1 MIRDQ
6 RVMLD
11 RDLAE
16 LYKVTTGNLNKAVAR
31 NIKRFP
37 GYFMFQLSEEEFRNL
52 IFQNGISS
60 WGGTRK
66 PPYAISEQGVAM
78 LSGMLDSG
86 IAISVH
92 IQITRIFTR
101 VREMQNNNA
110 EIRLEIE
117 KIKNKLDNQ
126 DENLEVVLH
135 CLDELLKKKEKLT
148 PPRKAI
154 GSRIKSIR

>member
-1 MIRDQ
+1 MF
-6 RVMLD
+6 D

-37 GYFMFQLSEEEFRNL
+37 GFFMFQLSEEEFRNL

>member
-6 RVMLD
+6 RVMFD

-37 GYFMFQLSEEEFRNL
+37 GFFMFQLSEEEFRNL

>member
-1 MIRDQ
+1 MF
-6 RVMLD
+6 D

>member
-1 MIRDQ
+1 
-6 RVMLD
+6 MLD

-16 LYKVTTGNLNKAVAR
+16 LCKVTTGNLNKAVAR

-92 IQITRIFTR
+92 IQITRIFTG
-101 VREMQNNNA
+101 VREMQSNNA